1 MLTKVSALVLLFSSV
16 VAAATP
22 DEGRHGLHG
31 LQLAAGQQ
39 GYKLQVENFVTML
52 WSCASLSQKGFFL
65 QIERVLAVNSDLE
78 ARVTALET
86 QMVGIFHSL

>member
-16 VAAATP
+16 MAAANL
-22 DEGRHGLHG
+22 EQGLHG
-31 LQLAAGQQ
+31 LQLAPDQQ
-39 GYKLQVENFVTML
+39 AYKLQVENFATML

>member
-1 MLTKVSALVLLFSSV
+1 MVSMDSNLPLTNKLTSSRLKTLHAL
-16 VAAATP
+16 
-22 DEGRHGLHG
+22 
-31 LQLAAGQQ
+31 
-39 GYKLQVENFVTML
+39 KLCFLITER
-52 WSCASLSQKGFFL
+52 FFL